1 MVMDA
6 VEKTRSITGKPLDIR
21 VTCAHV
27 EVLHPDDICRFK
39 ELGIIANFT
48 PSWHGGA
55 CAAEIPVMERLL
67 GDYRANNSLQAK
79 TVWDTGAT
87 VTFSSDEVSLHMLD
101 RWNPF
106 LGMEIGHTRQEV
118 DTSVQGNSGKT
129 SPVFPPSNERLPL
142 EHLIQGY
149 TINAAYQLRLDNQI
163 GSIEPGK
170 DADMVI
176 LRDNL
181 FEMDPYEIH
190 NILPEAVIIQGK
202 KR

>member
-1 MVMDA
+1 
-6 VEKTRSITGKPLDIR
+6 
-21 VTCAHV
+21 
-27 EVLHPDDICRFK
+27 
-39 ELGIIANFT
+39 
-48 PSWHGGA
+48 
-55 CAAEIPVMERLL
+55 
-67 GDYRANNSLQAK
+67 
-79 TVWDTGAT
+79 
-87 VTFSSDEVSLHMLD
+87 MLD

-106 LGMEIGHTRQEV
+106 LGIEIGHTRQEV
-118 DTSVQGNSGKT
+118 DTSVPGSNGKA

-142 EHLIQGY
+142 EHLVHGY
-149 TINAAYQLRLDNQI
+149 TINAAHQLRLDHQI

-190 NILPEAVIIQGK
+190 NILPEAVIIQGR